1 MGSDLVVFA
10 VEGWRLALP
19 QAGVRELVRAV
30 AVSPLPGAPDGVDGV
45 IDVRGEV
52 LPVYDLA
59 GRLGVPA
66 RPVTASDHM
75 LICDTGARGVVV
87 VRADRVLEIRS
98 TEAQLQGTS
107 AAPMVA
113 GVMALPDG
121 VVVLCDL
128 GAFLSEP
135 DAARLA
141 EAMAQVRA

>member
-19 QAGVRELVRAV
+19 QTSVRELIRAV
-30 AVSPLPGAPDGVDGV
+30 AVSPLPGAPDGVNGV

-59 GRLGVPA
+59 GRLGVPTREVA
-66 RPVTASDHM
+66 AADHM

-87 VRADRVLEIRS
+87 VRADRVLEIRP
-98 TEAQLQGTS
+98 TDAPLRPTP

-128 GAFLSEP
+128 GAFLSDG
-135 DAARLA
+135 DAAQLA
-141 EAMAQVRA
+141 AALEGPK